1 MIYLSYDI
9 DINDPSYAPGTGT
22 PEAFGPSSRMVLE
35 LIEGIFKNLPV
46 KAFDIVEVSP
56 KLDVND
62 ITSWLAL
69 KTIYEVFKYLGE

>member
-1 MIYLSYDI
+1 MFIALYKFFVALI
-9 DINDPSYAPGTGT
+9 LFGIGNAPY
-22 PEAFGPSSRMVLE
+22 S
-35 LIEGIFKNLPV
+35 FKNLPI

-69 KTIYEVFKYLGE
+69 KTIYEVFDVLVKKEKV

>member
-1 MIYLSYDI
+1 MLYLVKSITKEDGI
-9 DINDPSYAPGTGT
+9 VTDVS
-22 PEAFGPSSRMVLE
+22 
-35 LIEGIFKNLPV
+35 IEGIFKNLPV

-69 KTIYEVFKYLGE
+69 KTIYEVFKYIGE